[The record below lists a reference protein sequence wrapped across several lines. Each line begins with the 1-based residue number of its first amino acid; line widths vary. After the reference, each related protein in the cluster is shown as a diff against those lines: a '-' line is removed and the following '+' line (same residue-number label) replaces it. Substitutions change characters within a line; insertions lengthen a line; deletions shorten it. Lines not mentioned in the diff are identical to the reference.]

1 MHITHIHLKRN
12 ECVLGVAHCALSMA
26 PILIQN
32 RWEFTEWMNEW
43 INKWGHYWM
52 TERMLQA
59 FSDWRLA
66 EDLVLPGL
74 HSIRSKSAF
83 FFFCIRRNKS
93 LIKRE
98 KGSNLERFQWFLRLW
113 LLWGGRKGK
122 EDLAVCFGRCA
133 WTADVLGMLMSYFWW
148 KLTIS
153 IWTSG
158 FISGGL
164 SAFKLGTESIASLTD
179 IEDDL
184 VNDILARAK
193 FYKRHGF

>member
-98 KGSNLERFQWFLRLW
+98 REGEQYGTFSVIPQVVAPLRREERERGSGC
-113 LLWGGRKGK
+113 LLW
-122 EDLAVCFGRCA
+122 EMCLDSRCPRNA
-133 WTADVLGMLMSYFWW
+133 HVLFLMKVNYFNLNLWFHFRW
-148 KLTIS
+148 S
-153 IWTSG
+153 
-158 FISGGL
+158 L
-164 SAFKLGTESIASLTD
+164 SLQIGNWIHCQP
-179 IEDDL
+179 
-184 VNDILARAK
+184 
-193 FYKRHGF
+193 HGHRGWPRQWYFSPS